1 MPEGKQ
7 VPRGLWR
14 WKSVTESS
22 RQVGVGFVLAGA
34 LAIFLQPDAANTGLL
49 PVILGWGFLVI
60 GWIR

>member
-14 WKSVTESS
+14 WTSVTESS
-22 RQVGVGFVLAGA
+22 RQPGVGFVLAGA
-34 LAIFLQPDAANTGLL
+34 LAIFLQPDAVNTGLL
-49 PVILGWGFLVI
+49 PVILGWGFLFI